1 MSSIALVSPAEWR
14 QLLRSLL
21 RECTYLPDPIAKGYM
36 HDYVTQRFRRYSEE
50 RAIDNDINRHHQLR
64 KAAKQRLSLLRRANE
79 GYTKSLEQVLR
90 LSYGRTGKRRR
101 DLLARFI
108 TPDVPA
114 NTQEV
119 AKLVNRPSMLD
130 DGWEPP
136 QIVMDLL
143 KAQQKHGVIHEFVVR
158 PQVKTTEPPIP
169 KENAWG
175 KPVHVSRRRNIR
187 KDWYSAVLNSLFPPL
202 PGDDVKVLQGLIS
215 GSVPWTPPKK
225 RKAIGASPGEPR
237 ARLST
242 EFLVDGPA
250 KGRTFREYVD
260 GRPHNITRRFM
271 RRLWQRI
278 ICIVPQLS
286 WNDTSKKY
294 SVDWEPAKRPP
305 AIAMALSDEQTL
317 GIFGN
322 VNTRRGAIAPTGEPK
337 EKPNT
342 EPPRAD

>member
-1 MSSIALVSPAEWR
+1 MSSIALVPPAEWR

-36 HDYVTQRFRRYSEE
+36 HDYVTLRFRRYSND
-50 RAIDNDINRHHQLR
+50 RVIDNDINRHHQLR

-108 TPDVPA
+108 TTDVPS
-114 NTQEV
+114 NSQEV
-119 AKLVNRPSMLD
+119 TKLVNRPSMLN

-136 QIVMDLL
+136 QIVVDLL
-143 KAQQKHGVIHEFVVR
+143 KAQQKHGVIQEFVVR
-158 PQVKTTEPPIP
+158 PQVKTIEPPIP

-175 KPVHVSRRRNIR
+175 KPLNLSRRRNIR
-187 KDWYSAVLNSLFPPL
+187 QHWYSAVLNSLFPPL
-202 PGDDVKVLQGLIS
+202 PGDDMKVLRGLIS
-215 GSVPWTPPKK
+215 GGVPWTPPKR
-225 RKAIGASPGEPR
+225 RKAIGPNPGEPR

-250 KGRTFREYVD
+250 KGRTFREYID

-286 WNDTSKKY
+286 WDDTSKKY
-294 SVDWEPAKRPP
+294 LVNWEPAKQPP
-305 AIAMALSDEQTL
+305 AVAMALSNKQTL
-317 GIFGN
+317 DIFGSMN
-322 VNTRRGAIAPTGEPK
+322 SPEGAIKQK
-337 EKPNT
+337 EKPDAGHT
-342 EPPRAD
+342 